1 MRSPGWISSPEKE
14 KRVKMSF
21 HLRTTQAVLI
31 RKAMVGAAFFLLS
44 VFCLN
49 MLADLKLF
57 VFPTEI
63 RFSLYAIAA
72 FFSIAAALL
81 LKPADRAAK
90 HVLRDYVMRR
100 ECYSHLVLEELSEEL
115 LSVLNLRELANLVVN
130 SFAEAFHLRTSALF
144 VLRDRDD
151 AFEAVS
157 AYGWSASDLKK
168 AKLSTHGLLGEILKK
183 NGEHTLIR
191 NILLKSVQW
200 QDATSLEDEFRTIQG
215 AWVLPFLFKGK
226 LLGFLAFGAE
236 SPDRVFEQAD
246 FKSFRKFAGRVSIA
260 LNNALQVECLTQFN
274 GELQDAQSQR
284 FQVSKLKAVSQLAE
298 GLAHEIHN
306 PLAIISGKA
315 QVLLFKKDA
324 PEWGKQVE
332 ETLSVIIQQSKR
344 AADIIR
350 KVLASVRESHSAAR
364 DLEIRQCALEAAELL
379 RYQAALKQIE
389 VIVEGEEP
397 VRLFANP
404 GDMHEMFTG
413 LMLNAVEMLGSHGWV
428 RIQVQAVRD
437 SDAVEILVTDSGP
450 GVEQELVEQIFD
462 PFFKTR
468 HEALGL
474 GLFTVKHIVH
484 RYGGSIRA
492 ESRLGKGLMFQ
503 IHLPLKRPAEQVIIE
518 AQSLNGLTETISER
532 K

>member
-1 MRSPGWISSPEKE
+1 
-14 KRVKMSF
+14 MSF

-44 VFCLN
+44 VLCLN
-49 MLADLKLF
+49 TLVDLKWL
-57 VFPTEI
+57 VVPAEI
-63 RFSLYAIAA
+63 RFSLYGVAA

-130 SFAEAFHLRTSALF
+130 SFAESFHLRSSAFF
-144 VLRDRDD
+144 VLRQEADV
-151 AFEAVS
+151 FEAIS
-157 AYGWSASDLKK
+157 AYGWSASDLRK
-168 AKLSTHGLLGEILKK
+168 AKLSVHGMLGEILKES
-183 NGEHTLIR
+183 GEHTLIR
-191 NILLKSVQW
+191 NVLLKSVRW
-200 QDATSLEDEFRTIQG
+200 QDATSLEEEFRFIQG
-215 AWVLPFLFKGK
+215 GWVLPFIFKGK
-226 LLGFLAFGAE
+226 LLGFLSFGAE

-246 FKSFRKFAGRVSIA
+246 FKSFRKFASRVAIS
-260 LNNALQVECLTQFN
+260 LNNALQVEDLTQFN
-274 GELQDAQSQR
+274 GELQDTQSQR
-284 FQVSKLKAVSQLAE
+284 FQSSKLKAVSQLAE

-315 QVLLFKKDA
+315 QVLLFKKEGA
-324 PEWGKQVE
+324 EWEKQVE
-332 ETLSVIIQQSKR
+332 ETLQVIIQQSKR

-350 KVLASVRESHSAAR
+350 KVLASVRDSHSAPR
-364 DLEIRQCALEAAELL
+364 DLQLKQCALDAAELL

-389 VIVEGEEP
+389 VIVDAEESA
-397 VRLFANP
+397 RFFASP

-413 LMLNAVEMLGSHGWV
+413 LLLNAVEMLGSHGWV
-428 RIQVQAVRD
+428 RIQIQPAHNAE
-437 SDAVEILVTDSGP
+437 AVEILVTDSGQGIAP
-450 GVEQELVEQIFD
+450 ELVEQIFD

-484 RYGGSIRA
+484 RYGGSVRA
-492 ESRLGKGLMFQ
+492 ESQPGKGLMFQ
-503 IHLPLKRPAEQVIIE
+503 IQLPLNKPSEQVIVE
-518 AQSLNGLTETISER
+518 TQNFDGLTETVSER